1 MVGAGL
7 SPSTPDGM
15 GASAAALAHAG
26 SHKDVLQ
33 LLQKSCPGVPLGI
46 ARRRGRR
53 RPEGA
58 TALLLRKG
66 FDGKRQCKDVV
77 SLDGDGRNGRLRG
90 RTKQKGQDEAGHR
103 LLKAAREGD
112 VEAMGEILATG
123 EIEVDWVGRSNG
135 WTAVMEAAE
144 HGSLES
150 ICYLVDKG

>member
-7 SPSTPDGM
+7 SPSTPDRM

-26 SHKDVLQ
+26 NHKDVLQ
-33 LLQKSCPGVPLGI
+33 LLQKSCPGVSLKI
-46 ARRRGRR
+46 DRRRRRR
-53 RPEGA
+53 RPEVT
-58 TALLLRKG
+58 TALLLRKS
-66 FDGKRQCKDVV
+66 FDGKRQSKDGVT
-77 SLDGDGRNGRLRG
+77 LDGDGGHGRLRG
-90 RTKQKGQDEAGHR
+90 RTKQKGLDAAGHR

-123 EIEVDWVGRSNG
+123 EIGVDWVGRSNG

>member
-15 GASAAALAHAG
+15 GASAAALALKG
-26 SHKDVLQ
+26 NHKDVLQ
-33 LLQKSCPGVPLGI
+33 LLQKSCPGVPLRI

-53 RPEGA
+53 RPEGPA
-58 TALLLRKG
+58 ALLLG
-66 FDGKRQCKDVV
+66 ESFDGKRQSRDGV
-77 SLDGDGRNGRLRG
+77 SLDGDGRHGRLRG
-90 RTKQKGQDEAGHR
+90 RMKQKGLDEAGYR

-112 VEAMGEILATG
+112 MEAMGEILATG

-144 HGSLES
+144 HGSLKS
-150 ICYLVDKG
+150 VCYLVDKG